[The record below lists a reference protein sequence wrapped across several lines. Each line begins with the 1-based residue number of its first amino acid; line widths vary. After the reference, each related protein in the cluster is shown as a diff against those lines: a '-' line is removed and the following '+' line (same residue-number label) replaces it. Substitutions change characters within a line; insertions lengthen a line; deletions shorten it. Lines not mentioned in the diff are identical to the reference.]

1 MVALYVDDITFA
13 ATTDELAEEFLED
26 MRRRFTIGEEEGK
39 DIEWLLAMRIKQ
51 DLKAGTVSLSQ
62 ELYIE
67 LLADKFLV
75 PTEQEPFI
83 RDKVVTTPM
92 CHTTILHRLAERE
105 VPKSQF
111 DYLSFV
117 GCCLHLVN
125 CSRPDIA
132 TAVGILARHANA
144 PGAEHVKACRRLMHY
159 LWCTRT
165 WGITYQRNVAE
176 PNTTRIFANAI
187 HPLDPNKEQGFTV
200 FADASYADSPT
211 RRSTLGH
218 VVMMN
223 NGPVSW
229 SSTLMKTVALST
241 AESEVGSAVEAA
253 KTGVHLGLMVSELSR
268 RRPHKVV
275 IMEDNTAAISM
286 AAHGI
291 RHVRN
296 AKHFEVRLRYLQE
309 LVDEGKLE
317 LRHVSTNE
325 QLGDSMTK
333 PLDETKFQY
342 FRSKIMTNML

>member
-1 MVALYVDDITFA
+1 
-13 ATTDELAEEFLED
+13 
-26 MRRRFTIGEEEGK
+26 MRKRFTIGDEEGK

-67 LLADKFLV
+67 LLADKFLSK
-75 PTEQEPFI
+75 TDQEPFI
-83 RDKVVTTPM
+83 RDKIVKTPM
-92 CHTTILHRLAERE
+92 CHTTTLRRLAERE

-144 PGAEHVKACRRLMHY
+144 PGAEHVKACKRLMHY

-165 WGITYQRNVAE
+165 WGITYSKDEKAE
-176 PNTTRIFANAI
+176 PNTTQIYANAI

-241 AESEVGSAVEAA
+241 AESEIGSAVESA
-253 KTGVHLGLMVSELSR
+253 KTGVHLRLMVSELSR
-268 RRPHKVV
+268 RRPQKVI

-286 AAHGI
+286 AGQGI

-333 PLDETKFQY
+333 PLDETKFEY
-342 FRSKIMTNML
+342 FRSILMKDMS

>member
-1 MVALYVDDITFA
+1 M
-13 ATTDELAEEFLED
+13 
-26 MRRRFTIGEEEGK
+26 
-39 DIEWLLAMRIKQ
+39 
-51 DLKAGTVSLSQ
+51 
-62 ELYIE
+62 
-67 LLADKFLV
+67 
-75 PTEQEPFI
+75 
-83 RDKVVTTPM
+83 
-92 CHTTILHRLAERE
+92 
-105 VPKSQF
+105 
-111 DYLSFV
+111 
-117 GCCLHLVN
+117 
-125 CSRPDIA
+125 
-132 TAVGILARHANA
+132 GILARHANA
-144 PGAEHVKACRRLMHY
+144 PGAEHVKACKRWMHY

-165 WGITYQRNVAE
+165 WGITYSKDEKAE
-176 PNTTRIFANAI
+176 PNTTQIYANAI

-241 AESEVGSAVEAA
+241 AESEIGSAVESA
-253 KTGVHLGLMVSELSR
+253 KTGVHLRLMVSELSR
-268 RRPHKVV
+268 RRPQKVI

-286 AAHGI
+286 AGQGI

-333 PLDETKFQY
+333 PLDETKFEY
-342 FRSKIMTNML
+342 FRSILMKDMS